1 MLVFG
6 WFALMLQCS
15 SLHFFPDLSYRVT
28 CIVIDVCAVALWLGD
43 RYLVIAIT
51 STLT

>member
-1 MLVFG
+1 MLVFS

-15 SLHFFPDLSYRVT
+15 FLHFFPDLSPRVT
-28 CIVIDVCAVALWLGD
+28 FVVIGVCAVALWLGD
-43 RYLVIAIT
+43 RYLVFATT